1 MKGFAGQLQEAF
13 PGLHIFVKEI
23 ENRFFGETITVS
35 GLITGK
41 DLTEQLLES
50 RDQGEKLGDTLLIP
64 ENMLRMGE
72 QVFLDDMTLQE
83 AEEKLGMRNTRS
95 SVRRAGILS
104 GRRWI
109 PRTAWTG
116 KMTEGEPFIFRLL
129 TG

>member
-1 MKGFAGQLQEAF
+1 M
-13 PGLHIFVKEI
+13 
-23 ENRFFGETITVS
+23 S

-83 AEEKLGMRNTRS
+83 AEERLRLRVVPVGRA
-95 SVRRAGILS
+95 RRRVCPGGAGSRIRH
-104 GRRWI
+104 GQ
-109 PRTAWTG
+109 
-116 KMTEGEPFIFRLL
+116 GE
-129 TG
+129 

>member
-1 MKGFAGQLQEAF
+1 M
-13 PGLHIFVKEI
+13 KEI
-23 ENRFFGETITVS
+23 ENHFFGETITVS

-83 AEEKLGMRNTRS
+83 AEERLRLRVVPVDAPGGEFVQAALDPAYGMDRENDRG
-95 SVRRAGILS
+95 RAVYIQAFD
-104 GRRWI
+104 RI
-109 PRTAWTG
+109 
-116 KMTEGEPFIFRLL
+116 KEE
-129 TG
+129 